1 MAIRLNQCVD
11 GTISQLNK
19 KRKLS
24 PKDLESQEIL
34 EALQFEDFKITIF
47 GNGALEPYF
56 FILNASGTKIL
67 YESKGGLYTF
77 TKMIKLKIKSRS
89 FVAKWLNFQ

>member
-1 MAIRLNQCVD
+1 MVEHFKEIIKLHAPEIHENQVTDMAIQLNQCVD
-11 GTISQLNK
+11 GTISQLKK

-56 FILNASGTKIL
+56 FILNASGYLI
-67 YESKGGLYTF
+67 
-77 TKMIKLKIKSRS
+77 LKIG
-89 FVAKWLNFQ
+89 LIY